1 MEKLR
6 RNETTASE
14 ASAIEDGKMNPFFP
28 AKEYSDQY
36 LKLHKER
43 NERLPVRAQRQEFL
57 EKYQSEQVR
66 YPFLH
71 KSVD

>member
-6 RNETTASE
+6 RNKTTATE

-28 AKEYSDQY
+28 KKEYSEQY

-43 NERLPVRAQRQEFL
+43 NERLPVRSQRQEFL

-66 YPFLH
+66 HPVLY
-71 KSVD
+71 KSLN